1 MIELVELVNEQK
13 LTGMSDIEII
23 KKFFVLNDLEEE
35 AIDLIGYLAKIK
47 IEKEKQKYDLANTW
61 IGCLPSKYLYANYD
75 LDIADH
81 LHGLELNYLMNGG
94 TLSIKELER
103 AKENV
108 PNIIRP
114 KAYFNPLIE
123 WLEERGIR
131 FLED

>member
-1 MIELVELVNEQK
+1 M
-13 LTGMSDIEII
+13 
-23 KKFFVLNDLEEE
+23 
-35 AIDLIGYLAKIK
+35 
-47 IEKEKQKYDLANTW
+47 ANTW

-94 TLSIKELER
+94 TLSIKELEW